1 MESDWFKKKKD
12 LKNIEKTDL
21 LVLGINTV
29 FRHYKLHITN
39 AFDKNYYKFIE
50 WVAVFSQKF
59 PKLRIVIKHHGNFP
73 YDPKEAEI
81 IKKTNIKLQV
91 ENNSINGSYANAFQS
106 KVLCS
111 FGSTMI
117 FELLGHNIPGYFIDP
132 NFENQQFFELLPQ
145 SKKCRIKSYKEFEQK
160 ILYVIKSKK
169 IKIKNKNLYCLNS
182 NDVSKRIAKFL
193 KDY

>member
-1 MESDWFKKKKD
+1 
-12 LKNIEKTDL
+12 
-21 LVLGINTV
+21 
-29 FRHYKLHITN
+29 
-39 AFDKNYYKFIE
+39 
-50 WVAVFSQKF
+50 
-59 PKLRIVIKHHGNFP
+59 
-73 YDPKEAEI
+73 
-81 IKKTNIKLQV
+81 
-91 ENNSINGSYANAFQS
+91 
-106 KVLCS
+106 
-111 FGSTMI
+111 MI